1 MPDLAII
8 GGTGLTMLA
17 NLTIT
22 CQEDVHTPY
31 GDPSGPVTH
40 GSLRDHKV
48 LFLARHGYRHT
59 VPPHLINYR
68 ANLWALKE
76 SGATHIIAIGAV
88 GGIRADMAPGE
99 LAVPDQIIDYTWGRE
114 HTFFGPGLTE
124 FTHIDFTRPYCQEL
138 RSLLLGAGD
147 EAGIAVRRDGTYGAT
162 QGPRLESAAEIDRME
177 RDGCHMVGMTGMP
190 EAALAREIGMCY
202 AHCAVVANWAAG
214 RESETIDMRD
224 IDRNLTRG
232 MEKLRRLLEKIV
244 TLI

>member
-76 SGATHIIAIGAV
+76 SGATHIILSSPDPAQV
-88 GGIRADMAPGE
+88 RKVLPPTPE
-99 LAVPDQIIDYTWGRE
+99 LQRE
-114 HTFFGPGLTE
+114 WLS
-124 FTHIDFTRPYCQEL
+124 YVL
-138 RSLLLGAGD
+138 
-147 EAGIAVRRDGTYGAT
+147 
-162 QGPRLESAAEIDRME
+162 
-177 RDGCHMVGMTGMP
+177 MVGMG
-190 EAALAREIGMCY
+190 AALYPQAIQRI
-202 AHCAVVANWAAG
+202 
-214 RESETIDMRD
+214 
-224 IDRNLTRG
+224 
-232 MEKLRRLLEKIV
+232 
-244 TLI
+244 